1 MKGVRQAPKRKS
13 VVLRVMIQDT
23 NINNVHRLLVE
34 EEFIAIGETTVEQ
47 IDVHQIVW
55 ESNIRKP
62 ITTVK
67 LVESTIHKK
76 PREQDH
82 PVFIRGEI
90 NHYHEE
96 YLQQINNSLKKALY
110 I

>member
-1 MKGVRQAPKRKS
+1 
-13 VVLRVMIQDT
+13 MIQDT

-34 EEFIAIGETTVEQ
+34 EEFIEIGETTVEQ

-76 PREQDH
+76 PKEQDN
-82 PVFIRGEI
+82 PVFIRGKFDKI
-90 NHYHEE
+90 HNKLHIITN
-96 YLQQINNSLKKALY
+96 LITY
-110 I
+110 IFENRENKIC